1 MCLSDLNGW
10 EICGV
15 ALQCLWNI
23 LALIMTRIVWNV
35 RSFST
40 PMKSEVRGR
49 FLEPNFPLIS
59 FIIAKTDVCLDE
71 NEVCFNERELRKI
84 DSSMTNTSKFCIYFI
99 FNFVFYLAPYSSTSM
114 MNMFW
119 SFFVTSLSKPGIPDY
134 VLRVYNSKF
143 FLLPWQSFLPTL
155 HNLQLMQQVRF
166 KVAFVTISSVSR
178 SFIRHFLCRCGQLFF
193 LFPLVVWRVQEKF
206 CLSWY
211 RVSSYGLE

>member
-1 MCLSDLNGW
+1 
-10 EICGV
+10 
-15 ALQCLWNI
+15 
-23 LALIMTRIVWNV
+23 MTRIVWNV

-166 KVAFVTISSVSR
+166 KVAFVTHFLSLPFFYQTFSLSLWSTFLSFSVSCMACARKVLPFLVSCFLLWTGVR
-178 SFIRHFLCRCGQLFF
+178 SYLPTGKR
-193 LFPLVVWRVQEKF
+193 
-206 CLSWY
+206 
-211 RVSSYGLE
+211 